1 MLVKKIQ
8 FCHCHF
14 SRRSFGN
21 LWFLGTLCMYIHDS
35 KIFLK
40 YMLDCILCLS
50 SLAATIR
57 WRCSHFVIFLWSK
70 VLLQDQRVTVDFE
83 AESASAGPDNIVFF
97 YLPMFVWKH
106 LQFIQRWTN
115 PLCLKQPKAMSVL
128 MTMFFH
134 NAIESILFQDSS

>member
-1 MLVKKIQ
+1 MSKKFSFMLVKKIQ
-8 FCHCHF
+8 FCHRHF

-40 YMLDCILCLS
+40 YMLDCVLCLS

-57 WRCSHFVIFLWSK
+57 WKCSHFIIFLWSK

-97 YLPMFVWKH
+97 FLSSHV
-106 LQFIQRWTN
+106 
-115 PLCLKQPKAMSVL
+115 CLKTFAVYPTLYQS
-128 MTMFFH
+128 TMFETTKGNVCF
-134 NAIESILFQDSS
+134 NDYVFFAMQ